1 MELKGNGKQK
11 NILVSIYGAFRNFGS
26 VFSLFLG
33 IILLLG
39 LLRTYLSPQII
50 SSIFKGDIF
59 LDTILGSIFGNVS
72 AGNPVTSYIIGGE
85 LSKQGISLFTVTAFL
100 VTWVTV
106 GVIQLPAEAAILGKR
121 FAIFR
126 NLLRFIL
133 SIAVALGTV
142 MVWELIQ

>member
-26 VFSLFLG
+26 VFPLFLG

-59 LDTILGSIFGNVS
+59 LDTILGSIFGSVS

-100 VTWVTV
+100 VAWDTV

-126 NLLRFIL
+126 NLLSFIL
-133 SIAVALGTV
+133 SIAVALGAV